1 MPGSRWPSRLSHA
14 FNTKVN
20 IGTALD
26 NLYLSANPYDLSFN
40 ETAS

>member
-1 MPGSRWPSRLSHA
+1 MCNCHA
-14 FNTKVN
+14 FNTGVN
-20 IGTALD
+20 IGAALD